1 MENTI
6 TISEAKNI
14 INISNDLDICK
25 HDLLENI
32 QNKETNFEVDNYT
45 FLTENEALD
54 EVVNM
59 YEGNED
65 LLGSFYASFIDD
77 YILLDIDDI
86 IALQEAEQY
95 QVIGKLILN
104 SGKISEMMEEYIRLD
119 GYGHALNSYDG
130 NYEEL
135 NINNVDYIVYRN
147 N

>member
-1 MENTI
+1 MENKI
-6 TISEAKNI
+6 TISEAKSI
-14 INISNDLDICK
+14 ISISNYLDICK

-45 FLTENEALD
+45 FLTEEEAIK

-59 YEGNED
+59 YECDEY

-77 YILLDIDDI
+77 YIFLDIDDI

-95 QVIGKLILN
+95 QVIGKLIIN
-104 SGKISEMMEEYIRLD
+104 SGKINEMMEEYIRLD

-130 NYEEL
+130 NYEEF
-135 NINNVDYIVYRN
+135 NINNIDYIVYRN